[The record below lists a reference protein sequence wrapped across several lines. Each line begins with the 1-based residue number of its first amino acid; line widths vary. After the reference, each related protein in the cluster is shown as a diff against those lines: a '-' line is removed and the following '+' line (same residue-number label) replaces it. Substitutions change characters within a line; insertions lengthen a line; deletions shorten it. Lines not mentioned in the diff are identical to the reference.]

1 MGINGGEF
9 IVLIILAMVILG
21 PERLPEYASKLA
33 DLVRTVRGM
42 ATEAKTKIQEETGTD
57 LDAVD
62 WQKYDPRSYDPRRII
77 KEALSEE
84 SAAVQATAAAASLQ
98 AGASH
103 VHPRM
108 QMGAASPEEQAVTNP
123 ILREGPSTLEPGQRA
138 PFDDEAT

>member
-33 DLVRTVRGM
+33 EWIRTLRGM
-42 ATEAKTKIQEETGTD
+42 ATEAKSKIQEETGTD
-57 LDAVD
+57 LDSVD
-62 WQKYDPRSYDPRRII
+62 WQKYDPRNYDPRRII

-98 AGASH
+98 AGSAH

-108 QMGAASPEEQAVTNP
+108 QMGVAGPNEEAVTNP
-123 ILREGPSTLEPGQRA
+123 IVREDSTSLEPGQRA

>member
-9 IVLIILAMVILG
+9 IVLIILAMIILG

-33 DLVRTVRGM
+33 DLVKSARAM
-42 ATEAKTKIQEETGTD
+42 ATDAKAKIQEETGTD
-57 LDAVD
+57 LDTVD
-62 WQKYDPRSYDPRRII
+62 WKKYDPRSYDPRRII

-84 SAAVQATAAAASLQ
+84 AAAIQSTAAAATLRSD
-98 AGASH
+98 A

-108 QMGAASPEEQAVTNP
+108 QMGAASPDEQPVTNP
-123 ILREGPSTLEPGQRA
+123 ILREGPTALEPGQRA